1 MARHYGANH
10 RQQHKRDSEIFGF
23 YNSMRSYIESVLA
36 FKMGSNTHHINV
48 DDTVLFCSRL
58 FAGCTAFFGIV
69 TDLLETVVVLSC
81 ACVFSTQLG
90 SIRRSPH
97 ETHVSILTAV
107 WLRLLLLLPGLIF
120 LCFYS
125 FFFFHCVS
133 YRCHAYLPRTIHA
146 IQCGPLALPQWAWY
160 AYAYIC
166 DGSSC
171 TQSRRTFYD
180 SFFPHSLV
188 CVSHR
193 CVSFA
198 WSGGGQITP
207 WPCICVCI

>member
-23 YNSMRSYIESVLA
+23 YKSMRSYIESVLA

-107 WLRLLLLLPGLIF
+107 RLRLLLLLPGLIL

-125 FFFFHCVS
+125 FFFFFTVCPIDAMHT
-133 YRCHAYLPRTIHA
+133 YRAPFTLFSAGRWLCHNGHDMRTRTYVMARAAPNLGAHFTIVFSLILLFVCLTVVFRLP
-146 IQCGPLALPQWAWY
+146 
-160 AYAYIC
+160 
-166 DGSSC
+166 
-171 TQSRRTFYD
+171 
-180 SFFPHSLV
+180 
-188 CVSHR
+188 
-193 CVSFA
+193 
-198 WSGGGQITP
+198 GQEEDK
-207 WPCICVCI
+207 

>member
-107 WLRLLLLLPGLIF
+107 RLRLLLLLPGLIF

-125 FFFFHCVS
+125 FFFFLLCVLS
-133 YRCHAYLPRTIHA
+133 M
-146 IQCGPLALPQWAWY
+146 
-160 AYAYIC
+160 
-166 DGSSC
+166 
-171 TQSRRTFYD
+171 
-180 SFFPHSLV
+180 
-188 CVSHR
+188 
-193 CVSFA
+193 
-198 WSGGGQITP
+198 
-207 WPCICVCI
+207 PCILTAHHSRYSVRAVGFATMGMICVRVHMWWLELHPISAHILR